1 MKDREESGMGRRAHF
16 LLEAETG
23 EFRIQCQPDLQC
35 EFQASL
41 DFIEKPLKNETE
53 KKNTLNWSLRFTFW
67 HLYFLYFI
75 IFKEASSHKR

>member
-1 MKDREESGMGRRAHF
+1 MKDREENGTGQRAHF

-41 DFIEKPLKNETE
+41 GFIEKPLKNETE
-53 KKNTLNWSLRFTFW
+53 KNTLVWSLRFDFW
-67 HLYFLYFI
+67 HLYILYFI

>member
-1 MKDREESGMGRRAHF
+1 MKDRKGSGMGQRARF

-23 EFRIQCQPDLQC
+23 GFRIQCQPDLER

-41 DFIEKPLKNETE
+41 GFIEKPLKNKTE
-53 KKNTLNWSLRFTFW
+53 KNILNWFLRFIFW

-75 IFKEASSHKR
+75 IFKEASSHTR